1 MAVLI
6 EMASPELVTAAAD
19 IGLVVFDVDGVMTD
33 GKFTLDEAGNESK
46 TFNTQDGYGIRRLI
60 ESGIRVAVI
69 TGRSSGAV
77 TARTAELG
85 IEHVFQG
92 CRDKHAAITG
102 LLSALGTEQ
111 KQAAAVG
118 DDMPDLP
125 MFESTGV
132 AFAPANA
139 VAAVASRADLI
150 TRRPG
155 GDGAVREIADFILA
169 AREARS
175 V

>member
-6 EMASPELVTAAAD
+6 EMAPPELVSAAAD
-19 IGLVVFDVDGVMTD
+19 IALIVFDVDGVMTD

-46 TFNTQDGYGIRRLI
+46 TFNTQDGFGIRRLI
-60 ESGIRVAVI
+60 EAGINVAVI

-85 IEHVFQG
+85 IEQVFQG

-102 LLSALGTEQ
+102 LLSTLGVEHAR
-111 KQAAAVG
+111 AAAVG

-125 MFESTGV
+125 MFEATGV

-139 VAAVASRADLI
+139 VTAVASRADLI

-155 GDGAVREIADFILA
+155 GDGAVREIADFIIA
-169 AREARS
+169 AREARPA
-175 V
+175 

>member
-6 EMASPELVTAAAD
+6 EMASPELVAAAAD

-46 TFNTQDGYGIRRLI
+46 TFNTQDGYGLRRLI
-60 ESGIRVAVI
+60 ECGIRVAVI

-102 LLSALGTEQ
+102 LLSKLSVEQ

-125 MFESTGV
+125 MFEATGI

-139 VAAVASRADLI
+139 VVAVASRADLI

-175 V
+175 T

>member
-6 EMASPELVTAAAD
+6 EMASPELVTAVAG

-33 GKFTLDEAGNESK
+33 GTFTLDEAGNESK

-77 TARTAELG
+77 AARTRELG

-92 CRDKHAAITG
+92 CRDKHAAITD
-102 LLSALGTEQ
+102 LLSTLGVEQ
-111 KQAAAVG
+111 TQAAAVG

-125 MFESTGV
+125 MFEATGV

-139 VAAVASRADLI
+139 VAAIASRADLI

-175 V
+175 G

>member
-6 EMASPELVTAAAD
+6 EMASPELVAAAAD
-19 IGLVVFDVDGVMTD
+19 IALVVFDVDGVMTD
-33 GKFTLDEAGNESK
+33 GKFTFDEAGNESK

-60 ESGIRVAVI
+60 EADIQVAVI

-102 LLSALGTEQ
+102 LLSTLGVEQ
-111 KQAAAVG
+111 TQAAAVG

-125 MFESTGV
+125 MFEATGV

-139 VAAVASRADLI
+139 VAAIANRADLI

-175 V
+175 A

>member
-60 ESGIRVAVI
+60 DSGIRVAVI

-92 CRDKHAAITG
+92 CRDKHTAITG
-102 LLSALGTEQ
+102 LLSTLGTEQ

-125 MFESTGV
+125 MFEATGV